1 MNLVDKIKKE
11 HFSDNVEENVIDGVT
26 YLKEDIYY
34 QDYDG
39 SNNISTRRVKIEKNK
54 AYIRMYSWD
63 HEEQR
68 AVGVWEELKESPNW
82 EVKIMK

>member
-11 HFSDNVEENVIDGVT
+11 HFSDNVQEDVVDGVI

-34 QDYDG
+34 QDHDG
-39 SNNISTRRVKIEKNK
+39 SNNISTRRVKIDKNK

-63 HEEQR
+63 HEKQR
-68 AVGVWEELKESPNW
+68 TVGVWEKLPESPNW
-82 EVKIMK
+82 EAKVMR